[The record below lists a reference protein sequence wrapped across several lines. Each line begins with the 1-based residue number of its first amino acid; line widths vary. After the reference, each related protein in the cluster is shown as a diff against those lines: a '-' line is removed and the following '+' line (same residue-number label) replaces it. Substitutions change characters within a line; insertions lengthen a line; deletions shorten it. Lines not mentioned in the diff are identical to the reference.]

1 MRTEEI
7 ESQSWKKNKAN
18 NAKRWQKKSRCT
30 RHSQHIRNKSIRD
43 KKYYP

>member
-18 NAKRWQKKSRCT
+18 NANGGKKKVGA
-30 RHSQHIRNKSIRD
+30 HVIRNKSIRD